1 MMFDNTLINLFETA
15 PLLTSLLA
23 GILTFL
29 SPCVLPLIPAY
40 MSYISQISLEDIK
53 DGKAKR
59 VSVFLKSLMFVVGF
73 SLVFLGVG
81 MFIPSLSIAFRFPG

>member
-1 MMFDNTLINLFETA
+1 MFDNTLVNLFDTA

-59 VSVFLKSLMFVVGF
+59 VSVFFKILDVCGG
-73 SLVFLGVG
+73 VFARVFGRGNVYG
-81 MFIPSLSIAFRFPG
+81 QAYP